1 MKSSGVLARRKV
13 AINVT
18 WYGRLGFSWLSCRMF
33 RFLAQPYP
41 HDKHNTRR
49 WLITSAGAGL
59 FVALFLVVFQP
70 FGSTE
75 WDDPRK
81 PLFLAGYGLVTFGC
95 MAVVGIVL
103 PALFKKV
110 FDERNWTVGKDI
122 AWTLLL
128 IVSIA
133 FGNLLYSEYVLG
145 TGSGGLLFWIAITAA
160 VGVIPATVITLLN
173 YTRLLRK
180 YAGSD
185 LAVKKPLSE
194 PHLAETLTFLAEN
207 EKDELSLAVS
217 DLLFIESADNYS
229 EIVFLQNKETKKT
242 LLRGSLSRFE
252 EQAHHPE
259 VVRCHRSFVVNLQRV
274 ESISGNA
281 QGYKLQLTNWTSPVP
296 VARRYGDL
304 VAGYFKK

>member
-1 MKSSGVLARRKV
+1 
-13 AINVT
+13 
-18 WYGRLGFSWLSCRMF
+18 MF
-33 RFLAQPYP
+33 RFLTQPYP
-41 HDKHNTRR
+41 HDNYNVRR
-49 WLITSAGAGL
+49 WLLTSAGAGL
-59 FVALFLVVFQP
+59 FVALFLNIFQP
-70 FGSTE
+70 FGSTK

-95 MAVVGIVL
+95 MAVIGSVF
-103 PALFKKV
+103 PALFKNF

-122 AWTLLL
+122 AWTLLI

-133 FGNLLYSEYVLG
+133 FGNLFYGEYVVG
-145 TGSGGLLFWIAITAA
+145 IGSGGLLFWIGITAA
-160 VGVIPATVITLLN
+160 VGVIPATVITLVN

-180 YAGSD
+180 YAGAD
-185 LAVKKPLSE
+185 LAVNKPLTETRLS
-194 PHLAETLTFLAEN
+194 ETLTFLAEN
-207 EKDELSLAVS
+207 EKDELTVAVS

-229 EIVFLQNKETKKT
+229 EIVFVQNENIKKS

-259 VVRCHRSFVVNLQRV
+259 VVRCHRSFVVNLQQV

-281 QGYKLQLTNWTSPVP
+281 QGYKLQLRVGSSPVP